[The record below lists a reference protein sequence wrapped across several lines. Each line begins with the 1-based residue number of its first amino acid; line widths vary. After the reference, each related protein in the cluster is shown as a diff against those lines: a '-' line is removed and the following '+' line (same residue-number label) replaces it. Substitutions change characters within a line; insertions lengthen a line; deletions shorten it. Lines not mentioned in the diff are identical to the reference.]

1 MKKIYI
7 VISLVLIFGA
17 LFYFL
22 KNDNSTQVVH
32 GDYKNTTYIIEGEP
46 VSLQNGY
53 AETSPVAGS
62 AIKTI
67 TRYFGN
73 EVKHDLNDDGRE
85 DVVFLVTQ
93 EAGGTGIF
101 VYAVAALNTPDG
113 YVGSHAFFLGD
124 RIAPQST
131 VIDEGETS
139 RGTTRKNVVV
149 VNYAVRLPN
158 EPFTAEPSL
167 GKSVWLKLDPTTMQ
181 FGEVEQN
188 FEGETR

>member
-17 LFYFL
+17 LFYFF
-22 KNDNSTQVVH
+22 KNNNATQVTQT
-32 GDYKNTTYIIEGEP
+32 DYKNATYIIEGEP

>member
-17 LFYFL
+17 LFYFF
-22 KNDNSTQVVH
+22 KNNNATQVTQT
-32 GDYKNTTYIIEGEP
+32 DYKNATYIIEGEP

-53 AETSPVAGS
+53 AETSPVPGS
-62 AIKTI
+62 ATKTI

-73 EVKHDLNDDGRE
+73 EVRHDLNDDGRE
-85 DVVFLVTQ
+85 DIVFLVTQ
-93 EAGGTGIF
+93 ETGGTGIF
-101 VYAVAALNTPDG
+101 VYVVAALNTPDG
-113 YVGSHAFFLGD
+113 YVGSNAFFLGD

-131 VIDEGETS
+131 VMDEGETS
-139 RGTTRKNVVV
+139 MGTTRKNVVV
-149 VNYAVRLPN
+149 VNYAVRLPG

>member
-62 AIKTI
+62 ATKTI